1 MTIRDLAQTAVL
13 VSLFILAAC
22 ERAPEVVLRLQ
33 GTVKSIGYDRP
44 VKSAD
49 VVVEWPR
56 ELGGGTSTL
65 KTDADGHYAVGRT
78 VHTKSL
84 DCKGVV
90 ITVRASGFASA
101 YSQSDDECDEGRLT
115 ADFRLFPTPR

>member
-13 VSLFILAAC
+13 VSLFIIPAC

-56 ELGGGTSTL
+56 ELGGGTSNI

-78 VHTKSL
+78 VHTTTL

-90 ITVRASGFASA
+90 ITVRAPGYASA
-101 YSQSDDECDEGRLT
+101 
-115 ADFRLFPTPR
+115 

>member
-1 MTIRDLAQTAVL
+1 MTKRDLAQIAAWVTL
-13 VSLFILAAC
+13 LTFPAC

-33 GTVKSIGYDRP
+33 GTVKSIGYDKP

-56 ELGGGTSTL
+56 ELGGGTSSI

-78 VHTKSL
+78 VHTNTL

-90 ITVRASGFASA
+90 ITVRAPGYASA
-101 YSQSDDECDEGRLT
+101 YSQSDDDCEQGRMT